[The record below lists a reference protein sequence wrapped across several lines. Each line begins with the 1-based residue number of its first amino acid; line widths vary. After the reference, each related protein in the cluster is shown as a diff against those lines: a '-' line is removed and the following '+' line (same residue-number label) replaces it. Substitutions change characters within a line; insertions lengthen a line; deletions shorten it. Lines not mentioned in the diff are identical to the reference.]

1 MDRLK
6 TFWMFVSIVLIVTLA
21 FIGFFTIWVFA
32 IGVSLAHY
40 M

>member
-21 FIGFFTIWVFA
+21 FIGFFTIWVLA